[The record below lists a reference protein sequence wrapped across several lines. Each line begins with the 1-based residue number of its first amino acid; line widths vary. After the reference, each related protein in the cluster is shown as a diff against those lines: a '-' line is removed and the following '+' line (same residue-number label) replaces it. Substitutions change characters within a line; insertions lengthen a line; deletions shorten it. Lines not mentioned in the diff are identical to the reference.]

1 MNELND
7 NNTSTPMPS
16 GTDTKCGIVT
26 IFGKPNAGK
35 STLTNKLLKYDLSIV
50 NHKAQTTRNKILG
63 VLTEENYQIIFTD
76 TPGILEPKYE
86 LQQYMLKEISFSLK
100 DADVLLHL
108 IDINRFN
115 INDLETIHS
124 NYGKQME
131 GKPKLLVFNKN
142 DIVRENMGP
151 EVIKNLEKFGY
162 DEIIYISA
170 LKEKNIA
177 DVKDAIVKYLPPG
190 PFLYDA
196 DYLTDRPE
204 KFFVSEIIR
213 EKILSLYSDEI
224 PYSTFVNVVEF
235 KERDNGKT
243 YINAEIIIERE
254 TQKMIIIGRNGDGIK
269 KLGLQARKDIEKF
282 LERPVY
288 LELFVKIRKG
298 WRDSEGFIK
307 GNME

>member
-7 NNTSTPMPS
+7 INESKPMPS

-35 STLTNKLLKYDLSIV
+35 STLTNKLLRYDLSIV

-100 DADVLLHL
+100 DADILLHL

-151 EVIKNLEKFGY
+151 EVITSLAKFGY
-162 DEIIYISA
+162 DEIIFISA
-170 LKEKNIA
+170 LKERNIA
-177 DVKDAIVKYLPPG
+177 DVKDAIVKYLPAG

>member
-1 MNELND
+1 MTEN
-7 NNTSTPMPS
+7 
-16 GTDTKCGIVT
+16 TKCGIVT

-35 STLTNKLLKYDLSIV
+35 STLTNKLLRYDLSIV
-50 NHKAQTTRNKILG
+50 NKKAQTTRNKILG

-86 LQQYMLKEISFSLK
+86 LQQYMLKEIAFSLK

-108 IDINRFN
+108 IDINRFD
-115 INDLETIHS
+115 INDLEAIHS
-124 NYGKQME
+124 NYGKQLE

-142 DIVRENMGP
+142 DIIKENTSDK
-151 EVIKNLEKFGY
+151 VLTQIEKFGY
-162 DEIIYISA
+162 NEVIFISA
-170 LKEKNIA
+170 LKEKNI
-177 DVKDAIVKYLPPG
+177 DEVKRAIVKYLPEG
-190 PFLYDA
+190 PFLYEEE
-196 DYLTDRPE
+196 YLTDRPE
-204 KFFVSEIIR
+204 KFFVAEIIR

-224 PYSTFVNVVEF
+224 PYSTFVNIVEF

-254 TQKMIIIGRNGDGIK
+254 TQKMIIIGRNGEGIK
-269 KLGLQARKDIEKF
+269 KLGQQARKAVEKF

>member
-1 MNELND
+1 MNE
-7 NNTSTPMPS
+7 
-16 GTDTKCGIVT
+16 TKCGIVT

-35 STLTNKLLKYDLSIV
+35 STLTNKLLRYDLSIV
-50 NHKAQTTRNKILG
+50 NKKAQTTRNKILG

-86 LQQYMLKEISFSLK
+86 LQQYMLNEISFSIK

-108 IDINRFN
+108 IDINRFDVN
-115 INDLETIHS
+115 EIETIHS

-131 GKPKLLVFNKN
+131 DKPKILVFNKN
-142 DIVRENMGP
+142 DIVRENIQQDILAGLS
-151 EVIKNLEKFGY
+151 KYGY
-162 DEIIYISA
+162 KEIIFISA
-170 LKEKNIA
+170 LKEKNI
-177 DVKDAIVKYLPPG
+177 DEVKSAIVKYLPEG
-190 PFLYDA
+190 PFLYDE

-204 KFFVSEIIR
+204 KFFVAEIIR
-213 EKILSLYSDEI
+213 EKILTLYSDEI

-243 YINAEIIIERE
+243 FISAEIIIERE
-254 TQKMIIIGRNGDGIK
+254 TQKMIIIGRNGEGIK
-269 KLGLQARKDIEKF
+269 KLGQHSRKAIESF

-298 WRDSEGFIK
+298 WRDSDKFIK

>member
-1 MNELND
+1 MNEN
-7 NNTSTPMPS
+7 
-16 GTDTKCGIVT
+16 TKCGIVT

-35 STLTNKLLKYDLSIV
+35 STLTNKLLRYDLSIV
-50 NHKAQTTRNKILG
+50 NKKAQTTRNKILG

-86 LQQYMLKEISFSLK
+86 LQQYMLSEIAFSIK

-108 IDINRFN
+108 IDINRFD
-115 INDLETIHS
+115 INEIEAIHS

-131 GKPKLLVFNKN
+131 GKPKILVFNKN
-142 DIVRENMGP
+142 DIVRENIQQD
-151 EVIKNLEKFGY
+151 VLNSLSKFGY
-162 DEIIYISA
+162 NEIIFISA
-170 LKEKNIA
+170 LKEKNI
-177 DVKDAIVKYLPPG
+177 DEVKSAIVKYLPEG
-190 PFLYDA
+190 PFLYEE

-213 EKILSLYSDEI
+213 EKILTLYSDEI
-224 PYSTFVNVVEF
+224 PYSTFVNIVEF

-243 YINAEIIIERE
+243 FISAEIIIERE
-254 TQKMIIIGRNGDGIK
+254 TQKMIIIGRNGEGIK
-269 KLGLQARKDIEKF
+269 KLGQHSRKAIENF

-298 WRDSEGFIK
+298 WRDSENFIK

>member
-1 MNELND
+1 MNEN
-7 NNTSTPMPS
+7 
-16 GTDTKCGIVT
+16 TKCGIVT

-35 STLTNKLLKYDLSIV
+35 STLTNKLLRYDLSIV
-50 NHKAQTTRNKILG
+50 NKKAQTTRNKILG

-86 LQQYMLKEISFSLK
+86 LQQYMLSEIAFSIK

-108 IDINRFN
+108 IDINRFD
-115 INDLETIHS
+115 INEVEAIHS

-131 GKPKLLVFNKN
+131 GKPKILVFNKN
-142 DIVRENMGP
+142 DIVRENIHQD
-151 EVIKNLEKFGY
+151 VLNSLSKFGY
-162 DEIIYISA
+162 NDIIFISA
-170 LKEKNIA
+170 LKEKNID
-177 DVKDAIVKYLPPG
+177 DVKSAIIKYLPEG
-190 PFLYDA
+190 PFLYDE

-204 KFFVSEIIR
+204 KFFVAEIIR
-213 EKILSLYSDEI
+213 EKILTLYSDEI
-224 PYSTFVNVVEF
+224 PYSTFVNIVEF

-243 YINAEIIIERE
+243 FISAEIIIERE
-254 TQKMIIIGRNGDGIK
+254 TQKMIIIGRNGEGIK
-269 KLGLQARKDIEKF
+269 KLGQHSRKAIESF

-298 WRDSEGFIK
+298 WRDSENFIK

>member
-1 MNELND
+1 MNEN
-7 NNTSTPMPS
+7 
-16 GTDTKCGIVT
+16 TKCGIVT

-35 STLTNKLLKYDLSIV
+35 STLTNKLLRYDLSIV
-50 NHKAQTTRNKILG
+50 NKKAQTTRNKILG

-86 LQQYMLKEISFSLK
+86 LQQHMLSEIAFSIK

-108 IDINRFN
+108 IDINRFD
-115 INDLETIHS
+115 INEIEAIHS

-131 GKPKLLVFNKN
+131 GKPKFLVFNKN
-142 DIVRENMGP
+142 DIVRENIQQD
-151 EVIKNLEKFGY
+151 VLNSLSKFGY
-162 DEIIYISA
+162 NEIIFISA
-170 LKEKNIA
+170 LKEKNI
-177 DVKDAIVKYLPPG
+177 DEVKSAIVKYLPEG
-190 PFLYDA
+190 PFLYEE

-213 EKILSLYSDEI
+213 EKILTLYSDEI
-224 PYSTFVNVVEF
+224 PYSTFVNIVEF

-243 YINAEIIIERE
+243 FISAEIIIERE
-254 TQKMIIIGRNGDGIK
+254 TQKMIIIGRNGEGIK
-269 KLGLQARKDIEKF
+269 KLGEHSRKAIENF

-298 WRDSEGFIK
+298 WRDSENFIK

>member
-1 MNELND
+1 MNE
-7 NNTSTPMPS
+7 
-16 GTDTKCGIVT
+16 TKCGIVT

-35 STLTNKLLKYDLSIV
+35 STLTNKLLRYDLSIV
-50 NHKAQTTRNKILG
+50 NKKAQTTRNKILG

-86 LQQYMLKEISFSLK
+86 LQQYMLNEIAFSIK

-108 IDINRFN
+108 IDINRFDMN
-115 INDLETIHS
+115 EIETIHS

-131 GKPKLLVFNKN
+131 DKPKILVFNKN
-142 DIVRENMGP
+142 DIVRENIQQDILAGLS
-151 EVIKNLEKFGY
+151 KYGY
-162 DEIIYISA
+162 KEIIFISA
-170 LKEKNIA
+170 LKEKNI
-177 DVKDAIVKYLPPG
+177 DEVKSAIVKYLPEG
-190 PFLYDA
+190 PFLYDE

-213 EKILSLYSDEI
+213 EKILTLYSDEI
-224 PYSTFVNVVEF
+224 PYSTFVNIVEF

-243 YINAEIIIERE
+243 FISAEIIIERE

-269 KLGLQARKDIEKF
+269 KLGQHSRKAIESF

-298 WRDSEGFIK
+298 WRDSDKFIK